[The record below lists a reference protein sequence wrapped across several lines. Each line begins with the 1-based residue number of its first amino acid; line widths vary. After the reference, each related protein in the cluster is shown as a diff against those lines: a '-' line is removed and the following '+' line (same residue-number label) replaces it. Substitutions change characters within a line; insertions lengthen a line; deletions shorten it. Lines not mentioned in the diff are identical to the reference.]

1 MFFSQHAI
9 FPIET
14 APVPSAF
21 EGQTEKATLTSM
33 TKEQGTINN
42 SHLLCNGV
50 SSEGTKPTE

>member
-1 MFFSQHAI
+1 MFFSQCAI

-21 EGQTEKATLTSM
+21 EGQTEKAK

-42 SHLLCNGV
+42 SHLLCN
-50 SSEGTKPTE
+50 